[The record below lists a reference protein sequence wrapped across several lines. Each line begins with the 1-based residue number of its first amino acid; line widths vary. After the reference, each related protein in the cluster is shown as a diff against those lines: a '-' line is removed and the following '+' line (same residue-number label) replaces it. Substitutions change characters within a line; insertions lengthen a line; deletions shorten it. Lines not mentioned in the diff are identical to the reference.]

1 MKNPNFI
8 PIGNAFGFFIF
19 IRDIFCRSL
28 RIHDFII
35 IRFSFIRKHK
45 LILYIELLGTGNPSN
60 RFRET

>member
-1 MKNPNFI
+1 MHSD
-8 PIGNAFGFFIF
+8 FFIF

-45 LILYIELLGTGNPSN
+45 LILYIELLGTGKPSN
-60 RFRET
+60 CFRET